1 MLDSRSVARALATA
15 EMRFILISSV
25 LFCLVFIPVSG
36 IDSSAE
42 LKRRAAQG
50 IGVSLVINSFT
61 VLDIFPRP
69 DSNLSPG
76 HQGFW
81 GFFTFNT
88 ASTSHLLFLND
99 RELETHTLFNAVYS
113 YIGQL
118 FMCSVRGRGTAQ
130 ILASIFIG
138 INNFFSGLIVR
149 PQQMSE
155 CCWPSCDVR
164 SIVRNVFSIGCLS
177 SWSLG
182 IHLLDQPRSL
192 CLRGAVHGRLLP
204 R

>member
-1 MLDSRSVARALATA
+1 MRVSCLPLTTFFVVLVYYRHKEAGMLDSRSVARALATA

-81 GFFTFNT
+81 GFFTFNA
-88 ASTSHLLFLND
+88 ASKCIS
-99 RELETHTLFNAVYS
+99 
-113 YIGQL
+113 
-118 FMCSVRGRGTAQ
+118 SVFSMMKSRNSDVIAMQSTR
-130 ILASIFIG
+130 ILANS
-138 INNFFSGLIVR
+138 
-149 PQQMSE
+149 
-155 CCWPSCDVR
+155 SCA
-164 SIVRNVFSIGCLS
+164 L
-177 SWSLG
+177 
-182 IHLLDQPRSL
+182 
-192 CLRGAVHGRLLP
+192 
-204 R
+204 